1 MPILTDHSPERIES
15 SWRQVA
21 IDAAVFVA
29 AIGALTA
36 FGLSMTLAYLPARLL
51 LPRALRTRWAQG
63 VMTAFFRRY
72 FDAINASGRATFDM
86 AALDALR
93 DEPPMVLVANHPAL
107 LDAMMF
113 AARLPRMVCI
123 MKADVRLNPVFG
135 GAAALSGYWRADRP
149 LEMLH
154 AMNEALAAGQHVLIF
169 PESTRTTQFPVNP
182 FKGNFAL
189 IAKQARVPVQAVFVE
204 TDTPFLGK
212 GWSLLRK
219 PPCPFRFSLRLGR
232 RFPCDVNAKR
242 LLGHVESYFR
252 SELGSSRT
260 PRL

>member
-1 MPILTDHSPERIES
+1 MPILTDHSPDEMDA
-15 SWRQVA
+15 SWRRVA
-21 IDAAVFVA
+21 ADGAIFAM
-29 AIGALTA
+29 AIGALTV
-36 FGLSMTLAYLPARLL
+36 FGLVNTFALLPARLL
-51 LPRALRTRWAQG
+51 VPRAPRARWAQRF
-63 VMTAFFRRY
+63 MNAFFRRY
-72 FDAINASGRATFDM
+72 FDAINASGRATFDLT
-86 AALDALR
+86 AIDALR
-93 DEPPMVLVANHPAL
+93 DEPPMVIVANHPAL

-154 AMNEALAAGQHVLIF
+154 AMNDALANGQHVLIF
-169 PESTRTTQFPVNP
+169 PESTRTTHFPINP

-189 IAKQARVPVQAVFVE
+189 IAKRARVPVQTVFID
-204 TDTPFLGK
+204 TDTPFLGR

-219 PPCPFRFSLRLGR
+219 PPCPFRFTLRVGR
-232 RFPCDVNAKR
+232 RFDPDANPKR
-242 LLGHVESYFR
+242 LLGEVEAYFR
-252 SELGSSRT
+252 SELGASRA

>member
-1 MPILTDHSPERIES
+1 MPILTEHSPDQIES

-21 IDAAVFVA
+21 VDATVFMA

-36 FGLSMTLAYLPARLL
+36 YGLSMTLAYLPSRLL
-51 LPRALRTRWAQG
+51 LPRAVRSRWAQRI
-63 VMTAFFRRY
+63 MTAFFRRY
-72 FDAINASGRATFDM
+72 FDAINATGRATFDLS
-86 AALDALR
+86 ALDALR
-93 DEPPMVLVANHPAL
+93 EQPPMVIVANHPAL

-113 AARLPRMVCI
+113 ASRLPRMVCI

-149 LEMLH
+149 IEMLH

-189 IAKQARVPVQAVFVE
+189 IAKQARVPVQTVFIE
-204 TDTPFLGK
+204 TDTRFLGK
-212 GWSLLRK
+212 GWPLLRK
-219 PPCPFRFSLRLGR
+219 PPCPFRFVLRLGR
-232 RFPCDVNAKR
+232 RFPYASSPKR
-242 LLGHVESYFR
+242 LLRDVEAYFR
-252 SELGSSRT
+252 SELGAGRV